1 MMNRHPVSE
10 MVTDRAKRVLI
21 ADDHPLYRDALR
33 AVVPRACGAV
43 DVVEA
48 ACQDD
53 VTRRVSTDADF
64 DLVILDLA
72 LPGASGLSCLSS
84 IRRVAILT
92 PIIVV
97 SGNDDPD
104 MMSEVI
110 LAGATGYVPKSAP
123 TDVLMDAI
131 RVVMAG
137 GNYLP
142 AAAVIALRRRK
153 AARHAPPEVIP
164 IQLTARQLQVLQ
176 CIAIGMSNKRIARE
190 LEISDITVKAHVSM
204 VLRRLRVSNRTEAA
218 IEARRFL
225 DGDSRYFGK
234 PGIGPLYRAR

>member
-1 MMNRHPVSE
+1 MNRHPVSE

-53 VTRRVSTDADF
+53 VTRQVSTDADF